1 MKKISNTTQRGG
13 RYHYKLTIPS
23 DIRGDLPE
31 HYEYDHGKKAKLKH
45 HEHVRFTLGT
55 SDPAMADILQQSH
68 TAKLKAM
75 FLAARPQPTIIRTM
89 AAMDEQRLLD
99 RIVNDIRSKRAD
111 PHRNPALLIIEAVKS
126 HGDTIDPRYLTELQH
141 KLLLATHADLAN
153 HTKTAALQNIIAS
166 KLSPRVDDPSQLEIL
181 ASTLINN
188 IGERPAY
195 LTQPTIQDAINTF
208 LDPKKGNKKRSNYS
222 TLLRILEAHYA
233 DHPIGSVVRDDI
245 YDIREII
252 HHLPYN
258 WWRTDTSPKEQANK
272 VLKII
277 ADNDAIIAKNKKDG
291 LKLETKPIPTLLKN
305 DTAEKYIGQI
315 TQFFNWL
322 TAEYGS
328 KYNLSHP
335 AIGIRGKT
343 IGSKR
348 TNLKQEQL
356 IDLFTDWEPTRH
368 NNWGWAPLLAL
379 FHGMRGN
386 EIFSMATESVF
397 LDVGDIW
404 VIHLPHTKTDRPRW
418 LPVHP
423 KLIDWGFIEYVKLR
437 KAAKEEMVFAD
448 VHTTE
453 TNNHYVGIPQKT
465 MKEWM
470 VERGIWNDKNKFHS
484 YRHTFKF
491 YANNNDNFREVDWKT
506 VAGWGMKKDAAAK
519 YADQIPPSVLLKG
532 LKTQT
537 FGIEHLIKPVS
548 YKT

>member
-23 DIRGDLPE
+23 DVRGDLPE

-111 PHRNPALLIIEAVKS
+111 PHHNPALLIMEAVKS

-181 ASTLINN
+181 ASTLLNN
-188 IGERPAY
+188 IGERPLY
-195 LTQPTIQDAINTF
+195 LTQPTVKDVIDDF
-208 LDPKKGNKKRSNYS
+208 LNPDKGNRKRSNYS
-222 TLLRILEAHYA
+222 TLLTILETHYA
-233 DHPIGSVVRDDI
+233 DRPIGSIERDDI
-245 YDIREII
+245 YDIRRIIRNLPYGWHRKKTKSPQEQADEII
-252 HHLPYN
+252 EL
-258 WWRTDTSPKEQANK
+258 KEENEEILEK
-272 VLKII
+272 
-277 ADNDAIIAKNKKDG
+277 G
-291 LKLETKPIPTLLKN
+291 LEPQPVPQLLMN
-305 DTAEKYIGQI
+305 DTAEKYIGHI
-315 TQFFNWL
+315 TQFFNW
-322 TAEYGS
+322 TIDEFGK

-335 AIGIRGKT
+335 ANRIRGKT
-343 IGSKR
+343 EGSKR
-348 TNLKQEQL
+348 TNMTPEQL
-356 IDLFTDWEPTRH
+356 TDLFTDWEPTRH

-386 EIFSMATESVF
+386 EIFSMETESVF
-397 LDVGDIW
+397 FDYGDLW

-423 KLIDWGFIEYVKLR
+423 KLIEWGFIDYVSMR
-437 KAAKEEMVFAD
+437 KVAGEKMVFAD
-448 VHTTE
+448 VHTTKA
-453 TNNHYVGIPQKT
+453 NNFYVGDPQKM

-470 VERGIWNDKNKFHS
+470 EERGVWNEKQKFHS
-484 YRHTFKF
+484 YRHTYKF
-491 YANNNDNFREVDWKT
+491 YANNNKKIREVDWKT

-519 YADQIPPSVLLKG
+519 YADQIPPSTLITSLAE
-532 LKTQT
+532 LE
-537 FGIEHLIKPVS
+537 FGIEHLVKPAS
-548 YKT
+548 YK